1 MIKASAAAAVVGT
14 VLCASAALAN
24 PVSIN
29 VGDHL
34 RFSAGPGA
42 NNGEPLGGELIVNI
56 FQTGQIF
63 RTFCLE
69 QEETIFFG
77 GPGGT
82 FPFEV
87 VGISTGA
94 VFGGGNPDNPG
105 GGFDPISSRTA
116 FLYERF
122 ATGTLDG
129 YNFGLNTDP
138 DRIRSADA
146 LQNAIWYLEHEISDP
161 YANIADPATQAL
173 IDHFLTMDMGD
184 YTGIGNIRVLN
195 LVYRIQ
201 GPNGEQVGEV
211 AQDVLVMVPLPHAA
225 GLGLAGLLG
234 VVGLTGRRRR

>member
-1 MIKASAAAAVVGT
+1 MIKASVAAAVVGT
-14 VLCASAALAN
+14 VLSASSALAG
-24 PVSIN
+24 PVSIS

-42 NNGEPLGGELIVNI
+42 NNGLPLGGELIVNI

-69 QEETIFFG
+69 QEESIFFAS
-77 GPGGT
+77 PGGV

-94 VFGGGNPDNPG
+94 IYGGNNLDDPG

-129 YNFGLNTDP
+129 YTFGLDSDP

-161 YANIADPATQAL
+161 YANIADQATRDL
-173 IDHFLTMDMGD
+173 IDHFLTMDMGG
-184 YTGIGNIRVLN
+184 YTGIGNVRVLN
-195 LVYRIQ
+195 LVFRVQ
-201 GPNGEQVGEV
+201 GPNGEQIGDV
-211 AQDVLVMVPLPHAA
+211 AQDVLVLVPLPHAA
-225 GLGLAGLLG
+225 GLGLAGLIG